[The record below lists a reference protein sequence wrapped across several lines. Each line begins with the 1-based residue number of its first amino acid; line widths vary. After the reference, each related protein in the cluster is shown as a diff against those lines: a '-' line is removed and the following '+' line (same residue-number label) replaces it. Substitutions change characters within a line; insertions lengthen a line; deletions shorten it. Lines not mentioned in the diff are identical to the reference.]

1 MVDAERQC
9 LERSFTKKQLSI
21 LDYVDKD
28 RLAVWRSEVLTY
40 DPMTLIV
47 IGFIFIRLFIFE
59 FVTEGFVFL
68 SKLTNIIVIK
78 LTIGNCLFRCEV
90 DV

>member
-9 LERSFTKKQLSI
+9 LERSFPKKQLSI
-21 LDYVDKD
+21 LDYVDRD
-28 RLAVWRSEVLTY
+28 RLAVWRSEVVTY
-40 DPMTLIV
+40 EPMTLIV

-59 FVTEGFVFL
+59 FVTEGFFFL
-68 SKLTNIIVIK
+68 SKSTNIIVIK

>member
-21 LDYVDKD
+21 LDYVDRD
-28 RLAVWRSEVLTY
+28 RFFAVWRSEVLTY

-47 IGFIFIRLFIFE
+47 IGFTFIRLFIFE
-59 FVTEGFVFL
+59 FVTEGFFFYQNQPIL
-68 SKLTNIIVIK
+68 L
-78 LTIGNCLFRCEV
+78 
-90 DV
+90 